1 MALSRADRVRLG
13 LDDPEEGEF
22 IPHTETPPTPALA
35 SPPVLPPAA
44 PNLRLVLA
52 EGEKA
57 TAPKIRSMVNEL
69 LVGNMQQANIA
80 LQQLFAANPKVGL
93 ETYIELAKFALPQLK
108 AVAVDVTERSGDNP
122 RALSF
127 ADLQKMLEGD

>member
-1 MALSRADRVRLG
+1 MALSHADRVRLG

-22 IPHTETPPTPALA
+22 IPHAGEP
-35 SPPVLPPAA
+35 SPLPLPMAAQPPAT